1 MSKKNITNNGV
12 DVEVWQQGDAFHID
26 VRGLVP
32 PQPMIAVLSLL
43 NSEEVRDRIIVH
55 IDREP
60 IYLFPELEE
69 RGWAYETRTIN
80 ADYFQIQISKR
91 ADGEQAD

>member
-1 MSKKNITNNGV
+1 MGKSIGGGRSETWLEG
-12 DVEVWQQGDAFHID
+12 GALHID

-32 PQPMIAVLSLL
+32 PQPMLAVLSLL
-43 NSEEVRDRIIVH
+43 DGDKVEDRLVVH

-69 RGWAYETRTIN
+69 RGCVYETSVIN
-80 ADYFQIQISKR
+80 ADYFQVQISKR
-91 ADGEQAD
+91 TNAKPTD